1 MMKDKVQKG
10 STVSKHMMNKLMKLS
25 KLYDAAYELFASNGV
40 NDTSIDDIV
49 NKAGVAKGTF
59 YLYFD
64 SKYDIKE
71 KIILRKSAE
80 ILKGAFQATV
90 NEQMDDMMDSIIFF
104 TDYVIEYFKKNRKL
118 LRLLHKELSWG
129 FFSKAL
135 RDENDDFKEI
145 LSLVQSLKRQSS
157 LDEKEFDINLFM
169 IIELISSVCYSSII
183 LEEPYTM
190 DEMKPY
196 LFNNIRNI
204 IISSK

>member
-90 NEQMDDMMDSIIFF
+90 NEQMDDMMNSIIFF